1 MSQTRNQQAYQRGI
15 RVARM
20 WKRLKGTILRWDHR
34 CVSKARNYRLPGW
47 VGHVPT
53 AFVTIGFIFFLI
65 GYALVSLA
73 GISCVLAMW
82 AITYIAKNIFRPTP
96 VEITNWNENK
106 KLEKSSFERFSWE
119 NEQHKNTYDR
129 QSWHQND

>member
-1 MSQTRNQQAYQRGI
+1 MSQTREQQAYQRGI

-20 WKRLKGTILRWDHR
+20 WKRLKGTILRWDTF
-34 CVSKARNYRLPGW
+34 CVSKARKHKLPGW

-53 AFVTIGFIFFLI
+53 AFVAIGFIFFLI

-106 KLEKSSFERFSWE
+106 KSSFERFSWE
-119 NEQHKNTYDR
+119 NEQHKNTYDK